1 MQARVYKHFEY
12 IFIMVR
18 PKKCKMVYAEPEVT
32 YFKPRAIPLM
42 DLKEVEISVEEFEA
56 IRLSDMKKM
65 KQTEVAK
72 RMKIS
77 QPTLHR
83 LLQSAHAKIA
93 NALVNGKAIKIH
105 GGNYS
110 IKKR

>member
-1 MQARVYKHFEY
+1 MCYAY

-18 PKKCKMVYAEPEVT
+18 PKKCKMVYAEPGVT
-32 YFKPRAIPLM
+32 YFKPRAIPLLE
-42 DLKEVEISVEEFEA
+42 LKEVELSVEEFEA
-56 IRLSDMKKM
+56 LRLKDYEGLEQM
-65 KQTEVAK
+65 QVAK

-83 LLQSAHAKIA
+83 LLKSARRNVAE
-93 NALVNGKAIKIH
+93 ALTTGKAIKIH

-110 IKKR
+110 LIKKTKMR